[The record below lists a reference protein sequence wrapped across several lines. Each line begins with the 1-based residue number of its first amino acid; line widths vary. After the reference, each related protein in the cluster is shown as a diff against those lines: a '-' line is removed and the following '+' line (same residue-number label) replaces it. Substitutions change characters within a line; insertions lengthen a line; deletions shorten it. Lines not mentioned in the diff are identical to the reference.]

1 MRKLLVTIFACGF
14 ILSAE
19 AIAASPAKKDAQ
31 SPVDVQQTTDIPA
44 AKKPPRSRKPKA
56 DDVVTQPADTAP
68 VAVRDKNGRFV
79 KKETTLPVPEQKS
92 APVPAS
98 ASASAKET
106 KSGSASAIAPKTTE
120 QGATARCQDGTFSHS
135 KQHSGSCSR
144 HGGVAQWLG
153 E

>member
-1 MRKLLVTIFACGF
+1 M
-14 ILSAE
+14 
-19 AIAASPAKKDAQ
+19 AASPAKKDAQ

-44 AKKPPRSRKPKA
+44 AKKSPRSRKPKA

-79 KKETTLPVPEQKS
+79 KKEATPPVPEQKS

-98 ASASAKET
+98 AKET
-106 KSGSASAIAPKTTE
+106 RSGAASAIAPKTTE